1 MSVKSIFKRLNE
13 SVEDLQVK
21 KGINE
26 AFDIEVSKNDEDTI
40 SVIIQGKEYLYQT
53 DNIDDAIEK
62 INYIKKMQGAGK
74 AMVWIKDQVKKGLMK
89 SLTSYASK
97 KLLKVFESE
106 ETDTLSDSIPSA
118 VVAST
123 LLGKISQETSGN
135 IIYLG
140 ISPLPIEFENTLDDT
155 KVGTI
160 STEFNLLLGS
170 IDPEDLS
177 TEYVDDIKVKAELQ
191 SNADSFSGV
200 IKVSNSNL
208 GDYEKEVDIP
218 SSLYDGVSFASV
230 ITEVLDEYAEQADYS
245 ALVSNYYDVEE
256 PTETVPDAVVPV
268 AETEPATE
276 PVPAVAPVADV
287 TTLEEDD
294 DEEETEV
301 EDGDEEETSTEVE
314 DTEVEE
320 EPSFK
325 YIIMASDG
333 TEIAKVNTADEAYNA
348 ISEYEDVTEEPEEG
362 SEEPEEEKGIEEEV
376 PPAEEKVE
384 EKTVR
389 ISKKGRM
396 IRESTSSS
404 KRKLSSSQRKVLAKA
419 RRRR

>member
-13 SVEDLQVK
+13 SVEDFEVK
-21 KGINE
+21 KGLNE
-26 AFDIEVSKNDEDTI
+26 AFDIEVSKNDKNTI
-40 SVIIQGKEYLYQT
+40 SVDINGREYLYQT
-53 DNIDDAIEK
+53 DNVDEVIEK
-62 INYIKKMQGAGK
+62 INYIKKMQGSGK
-74 AMVWIKDQVKKGLMK
+74 AMVWIKDQVKKGLIK

-106 ETDTLSDSIPSA
+106 ETEILSDSIPSA

-170 IDPEDLS
+170 INPEDLS
-177 TEYVDDIKVKAELQ
+177 TEYVDDIKVNAELQ

-200 IKVSNSNL
+200 ITVSNDSL
-208 GDYEKEVDIP
+208 GEFEKEVDVP
-218 SSLYDGVSFASV
+218 SSLYDGVSFANI
-230 ITEVLDEYAEQADYS
+230 ITGVLDEYAEQADYS
-245 ALVSNYYDVEE
+245 ALVSSYYDVET
-256 PTETVPDAVVPV
+256 PTETASDVEVTTEPTPDVEVSTEDPTPVSAVVPS
-268 AETEPATE
+268 AEVNTI
-276 PVPAVAPVADV
+276 
-287 TTLEEDD
+287 EEDD
-294 DEEETEV
+294 NDDVDTEDDSEEASAEET
-301 EDGDEEETSTEVE
+301 DTE
-314 DTEVEE
+314 DT
-320 EPSFK
+320 SFK
-325 YIIMASDG
+325 YIIMTSEG
-333 TEIAKVNTADEAYNA
+333 TEVAKVSTADEAYNA
-348 ISEYEDVTEEPEEG
+348 ISEYEDVSSDED
-362 SEEPEEEKGIEEEV
+362 SDSSIEEE
-376 PPAEEKVE
+376 PPTEVKVE

-389 ISKKGRM
+389 FSKRGRM